1 MYVYACFSC
10 HVGVAFI
17 VIEHELRV
25 RKGTVYA
32 RGESSAKGYKM
43 SVFRSHLLLAP
54 LVGFDEV
61 ITTFHP
67 LYEFREYSD
76 RHSGIA
82 DQDDEKTE
90 SCGRMKTSPESIV
103 S

>member
-1 MYVYACFSC
+1 M
-10 HVGVAFI
+10 
-17 VIEHELRV
+17 IEHELRV
-25 RKGTVYA
+25 RKGTVYPH
-32 RGESSAKGYKM
+32 GESSAKGYKM
-43 SVFRSHLLLAP
+43 SVRIFFSPP

-61 ITTFHP
+61 ISTFHP
-67 LYEFREYSD
+67 MYEFREYSD

-82 DQDDEKTE
+82 DQDDEKIE